1 MILQDYSTGGK
12 FTEYHL
18 PGHSW
23 GGRLHG
29 VRQQGIGRHRH
40 ESEKRKFGKRSH
52 CEYVSVGR
60 KGSAESKRSENTRFR
75 TSRWSR
81 RAKKS
86 YPPWRAQ
93 DGGKFSEQNADAKDG
108 RWQMTARTSVH
119 GRHVRC
125 PERRRNEGE
134 RSRCARHR
142 APRRKT
148 LTLGTKADLVEHAHN
163 AMAQEGFF
171 SWPDDKVPP
180 VPLHQAQ
187 PVKPGR
193 VGHVSYKSRN
203 CVIRSQTPSC
213 SYRHQIS
220 WHWNEITK
228 DGRILPQKTRTGK
241 QSTSTGHPGARV
253 SHIENTATRIDYT
266 AQNRNGKEHCRTY
279 SLLSF
284 VSRKSDRE
292 RLRAQ
297 RTEMYQAH
305 VEPTYEDLRGFSTGV
320 SGRF

>member
-1 MILQDYSTGGK
+1 MARARWRQILRTKCRCQRRQMANDGK
-12 FTEYHL
+12 DER
-18 PGHSW
+18 SW
-23 GGRLHG
+23 PSRKVPRETSKRGRT
-29 VRQQGIGRHRH
+29 VQMRT
-40 ESEKRKFGKRSH
+40 SP
-52 CEYVSVGR
+52 CT
-60 KGSAESKRSENTRFR
+60 SAENAN
-75 TSRWSR
+75 SR
-81 RAKKS
+81 
-86 YPPWRAQ
+86 
-93 DGGKFSEQNADAKDG
+93 
-108 RWQMTARTSVH
+108 H
-119 GRHVRC
+119 
-125 PERRRNEGE
+125 
-134 RSRCARHR
+134 
-142 APRRKT
+142 
-148 LTLGTKADLVEHAHN
+148 KADLVEHAHN

-292 RLRAQ
+292 RLCAQ